1 MALPENW
8 VDSVGQKVNAAFLN
22 QLGEEHNDMLD
33 QIAALLEALD
43 GLSLRVLTQAAFD
56 ALTTKDPDTVYLVKP

>member
-1 MALPENW
+1 MLRTDW